1 MNASS
6 PRGPEAGGMYTPATG
21 SWEFQLNQEH
31 LDRIGRLQ
39 AAMRK
44 ADVDAVFLYSP
55 INRHY
60 FTGLTTS
67 NGLLLVEQQGTPA
80 FYTDFRYLEVAHRVL
95 TGLNIR
101 KFKAAKEQLA
111 DYAALAKNWKTI
123 GYEGNLTV
131 AQFLPLQEAMAHA
144 KWSSIT
150 AMVSTPRGV
159 KSASEL
165 DAIRRSA
172 AANDALFAELM
183 KVFKPGMSE
192 LEMLRQF
199 RIREATLGLTE
210 SFDPILCAGVN
221 AVECHHQ
228 PDETV
233 LQPESE
239 LLIDMGVLVDHYCS
253 DMTRTVYFGT
263 PTARFREIHNIVL
276 EANRAVIAAVK
287 PGLRCCDIDQVAR
300 DIISKYGYGDYF
312 DHGLGHSVGLEIHE
326 MPSFGKTCETI
337 LEPGMVLT
345 DEPGIYIPGDVGVRI
360 EDLLVVTE
368 TGCEVLSR
376 RS

>member
-1 MNASS
+1 M
-6 PRGPEAGGMYTPATG
+6 T
-21 SWEFQLNQEH
+21 QEH
-31 LDRIGRLQ
+31 LERIGRLQ
-39 AAMRK
+39 AAMK
-44 ADVDAVFLYSP
+44 AANVDAVFLYSS

-95 TGLNIR
+95 TGVDIR

-111 DYAALAKNWKTI
+111 DYTELSKGWKTI

-131 AQFLPLQEAMAHA
+131 AQFQPLQEAMAHA
-144 KWSSIT
+144 KWTSVT
-150 AMVSTPRGV
+150 AMVNTLRAV

-172 AANDALFAELM
+172 QANDALFAELM

-199 RIREATLGLTE
+199 RIIEAQRGLRE

-228 PDETV
+228 PDGTI

-239 LLIDMGVLVDHYCS
+239 LLIDMGVLVDGYCS
-253 DMTRTVYFGT
+253 DMTRTVFFGT
-263 PTARFREIHNIVL
+263 PTERFKEIHSIVL

-287 PGLRCCDIDQVAR
+287 PGMRCCDVDKIAR
-300 DIISKYGYGDYF
+300 DVIDKYGYGQYF

-326 MPSFGKTCETI
+326 MPAFGKTCETV

-360 EDLLVVTE
+360 EDLLVITE
-368 TGCEVLSR
+368 TGCEVLSHTPHEIILPC
-376 RS
+376 

>member
-1 MNASS
+1 M
-6 PRGPEAGGMYTPATG
+6 T
-21 SWEFQLNQEH
+21 QEH
-31 LDRIGRLQ
+31 IGRLEKLQ
-39 AAMRK
+39 AAM
-44 ADVDAVFLYSP
+44 AAAEIDAVFIYSA

-67 NGLLLVEQQGTPA
+67 NGLLLIERQGAPV

-95 TGLNIR
+95 SGIEIR

-111 DYAALAKNWKTI
+111 DYSAMAKGWKTI
-123 GYEGNLTV
+123 GYEGNLAV
-131 AQFLPLQEAMAHA
+131 AQFLPLQEAMNHA
-144 KWSSIT
+144 KWVSVT
-150 AMVSTPRGV
+150 AMVATLRGV
-159 KSASEL
+159 KSATEL
-165 DAIRRSA
+165 DALRRSA
-172 AANDALFAELM
+172 AANDALLADLL
-183 KVFKPGMSE
+183 KIFKPGMSE

-199 RIREATLGLTE
+199 RMREAELGLSE

-228 PDETV
+228 PDNTV

-263 PTARFREIHNIVL
+263 PTPRFKEIHDIVL
-276 EANRAVIAAVK
+276 EANQAVIAAVK
-287 PGLRCCDIDQVAR
+287 PGLRCSEIDKVAR
-300 DIISKYGYGDYF
+300 DIIGKYGYGDYF

-326 MPSFGKTCETI
+326 MPAFSRTCETV
-337 LEPGMVLT
+337 LEPGMVIT
-345 DEPGIYIPGDVGVRI
+345 DEPGIYLPGEVGVRI

-368 TGCEVLSR
+368 NGCEVLSKTPHEIILPC
-376 RS
+376 